1 MRFRMLGELQVADG
15 HVDVP
20 IRGAKQRALL
30 LLLLV
35 RAGETVRAERLADE
49 LWGDDVP
56 AGGANALQALV
67 SKLRRAL
74 GPLSGTLTTSAGGY
88 RLDVPDEEID
98 ARRFEAAAA
107 VGREALRAGDVAT
120 AGEALRAGLEL
131 WRGPALD
138 GSDDEGV
145 LHREAA
151 RLEDL
156 RWAVLEDR
164 IDCDLRS
171 GHDAALVAEL
181 EHLVGE
187 APLRERL
194 HGHLMLALYRAGR
207 QAEALRAYQ
216 AARAVLGGELGLD
229 PGPELQ
235 ALEASILD
243 QDPALLLTRARAG
256 GFGRRSNITEGLSRF
271 IGRERDLSALE
282 QLVADRRLVTIVG
295 PGGAGKTRLA
305 LEHARGQPEHDAFL
319 VDLAPVGDPAAVP
332 EAVAVGVGLRERGPI
347 EPDASAGLD
356 RLVEH
361 LADRPTIV
369 VMDNCE
375 HVIVESARVVE
386 HLLVHCPLLR
396 VVATSREALGLGGET
411 IWPVPPLAIED
422 AVELFTDRA
431 GAAGADR
438 GSLGSTSVVED
449 VCTRLDGL
457 PLAIELAAARVRV
470 IPVQQLAD
478 RLDDRFR
485 LLTGGARTAL
495 PRQQTLRAVVE
506 WSYDLLFDDEQ
517 HVFEL
522 LSVFA
527 GGCTL
532 EAAEAVC
539 AGEQIAT
546 EDVADLLAHLV
557 DKSLVVAHPVDGEVR
572 FHLLQTLA
580 LFGRERLAAS
590 KAAYDARARHAAH
603 YLELAERGP
612 AAFRGEQQVAWLAE
626 IAREGDNL
634 RSALAWFVDQ
644 QDAEA
649 AQRLVGGMGWTWW
662 MGGNGEEGLR
672 WFDSALS
679 SDGSVDPRT
688 RALALAWACAV
699 GTNTGQG
706 VDLAIARGE
715 EAVAVLRD
723 VEPDDRVSL
732 GDACELLALAHMRP
746 AHPRSLELFDEAVA
760 LCSARDD
767 GWSRA
772 VAASAGGLAAGI
784 RGDLQAALDLHLASM
799 EHFEAIGAEWA
810 VANVGSDIAR
820 VVEARGDLDAA
831 VAFTERALLSARRL
845 NLQLAE
851 IQLGARLGNLRLCQ
865 GDVDAADALH
875 EEAMALAESVGSRVS
890 YSVILTG
897 RCMVRWAQGRLQE
910 AAAAAAQAL
919 AVYRRTQLVSGQALS
934 LALLGFVTERL
945 GDVRRADELH
955 TEALAAARQLGDER
969 LVALALEGLA
979 GVAVARGDHERGATL
994 LGLAG
999 HLRGVDGAV
1008 AGPASDDVRIGEVL
1022 LDELGPERFDEL
1034 RREGRSADIDALVG

>member
-1 MRFRMLGELQVADG
+1 M
-15 HVDVP
+15 
-20 IRGAKQRALL
+20 
-30 LLLLV
+30 
-35 RAGETVRAERLADE
+35 
-49 LWGDDVP
+49 
-56 AGGANALQALV
+56 
-67 SKLRRAL
+67 
-74 GPLSGTLTTSAGGY
+74 
-88 RLDVPDEEID
+88 
-98 ARRFEAAAA
+98 
-107 VGREALRAGDVAT
+107 
-120 AGEALRAGLEL
+120 
-131 WRGPALD
+131 
-138 GSDDEGV
+138 
-145 LHREAA
+145 
-151 RLEDL
+151 
-156 RWAVLEDR
+156 
-164 IDCDLRS
+164 
-171 GHDAALVAEL
+171 
-181 EHLVGE
+181 
-187 APLRERL
+187 
-194 HGHLMLALYRAGR
+194 
-207 QAEALRAYQ
+207 
-216 AARAVLGGELGLD
+216 
-229 PGPELQ
+229 
-235 ALEASILD
+235 
-243 QDPALLLTRARAG
+243 
-256 GFGRRSNITEGLSRF
+256 
-271 IGRERDLSALE
+271 
-282 QLVADRRLVTIVG
+282 TIVG

-305 LEHARGQPEHDAFL
+305 QELARGQVEHDAFL
-319 VDLAPVGDPAAVP
+319 VELAPVGDPAAVP
-332 EAVAVGVGLRERGPI
+332 DAVAVGVGLRDAGPLQGD
-347 EPDASAGLD
+347 ESAGLD

-375 HVIVESARVVE
+375 HVIGESARVVE

-396 VVATSREALGLGGET
+396 VLATSREALGLGGET

-422 AVELFTDRA
+422 AVDLFTDRA
-431 GAAGADR
+431 SAAGAAGGLLDA
-438 GSLGSTSVVED
+438 TSVVED

-506 WSYDLLFDDEQ
+506 WSYDLLFDDER

-527 GGCTL
+527 GGCSL

-539 AGEQIAT
+539 AGDQIET

-557 DKSLVVAHPVDGEVR
+557 DKSLVVAHHVDGEAR

-590 KAAYDARARHAAH
+590 KAANDARDRHAAH
-603 YLELAERGP
+603 YLALAERGA
-612 AAFRGEQQVAWLAE
+612 AAFRGDHQVAWLAE
-626 IAREGDNL
+626 VARESDNL
-634 RSALAWFVDQ
+634 RAALAWFIDQ

-672 WFDSALS
+672 WFDSALATK
-679 SDGSVDPRT
+679 GSVDPRT
-688 RALALAWACAV
+688 RAHVLTWACGV

-706 VDLAIARGE
+706 VDLAISRGE
-715 EAVAVLRD
+715 EAVALLRD
-723 VEPDDRVSL
+723 VDPDDRLSL
-732 GDACELLALAHMRP
+732 ADACQLLAIAHMRP
-746 AHPRSLELFDEAVA
+746 AQHERSLELFDEAVA
-760 LCSARDD
+760 LYAGRDD

-772 VAASAGGLAAGI
+772 VAASAAGLAAGI
-784 RGDLQAALDLHLASM
+784 RGDLQAALEHHLASM

-810 VANVGSDIAR
+810 IANVGSDIAR

-831 VAFTERALLSARRL
+831 VAFTERAMLAARRL

-851 IQLGARLGNLRLCQ
+851 IQLGARLGNLLLCQ
-865 GDVDAADALH
+865 GDVEGADALH

-910 AAAAAAQAL
+910 AADAAAEAL
-919 AVYRRTQLVSGQALS
+919 AVYRRTQLLSGQALS

-945 GDVRRADELH
+945 GDSARAEELH
-955 TEALAAARQLGDER
+955 TEALAASRQLGDER

-979 GVAVARGDHERGATL
+979 GVAVARGDYEHGGEL

-999 HLRGVDGAV
+999 HLRGLNGASS
-1008 AGPASDDVRIGEVL
+1008 GPASDEVRIGEVI
-1022 LDELGPERFDEL
+1022 LDALGQERFDEV
-1034 RREGRSADIDALVG
+1034 RRQGRDADIDALVR